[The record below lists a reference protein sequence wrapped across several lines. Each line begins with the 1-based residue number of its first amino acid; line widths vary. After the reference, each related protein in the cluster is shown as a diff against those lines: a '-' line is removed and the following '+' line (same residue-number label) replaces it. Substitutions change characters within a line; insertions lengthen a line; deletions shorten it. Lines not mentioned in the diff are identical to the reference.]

1 MATQLQLDDI
11 RRAWEARDPDLV
23 QYVELLATQPDR
35 QPDQPIRE
43 GAMTFAKF
51 LREINSYNFRKKTP
65 EEQMHWRV
73 EQLKAL
79 EAPEAE
85 VPLSDRL
92 RLHEIIL
99 ALWNDNSPFA
109 RRCLLKIIAT
119 VELTY
124 GPWRALKRL
133 FKEAEARNDIE
144 IFGALAARFDMAYS
158 RGRFKVNRLTM
169 GYLVRR
175 AWRYLRRL
183 AVRLPAAYADAAV
196 DFLAAYTDDCTWNN
210 TWIANHIFYHETR
223 QYSRTSFRLHSK
235 PTSLLKFRA
244 FAELWQRTP
253 RPLFSLLE
261 RARAETVWAFATDAL
276 KTDFRQQLR
285 EVEPEWVVRLLNVGS
300 ASIDDFVV
308 WILNNV
314 PRFEQGAFRTL
325 GLHDAVLKL
334 FDSKSNEA
342 RRYAA
347 DYARTHARD
356 LPVPELI
363 RLANNSLDAVRKLAA
378 DLLQARDPRTDVG
391 LDAWGQLLETVH
403 GSPLAQNVIKK
414 SFGAREL
421 TPQWFKARL
430 LSGNS
435 GAFTFAK
442 GLLPQLH
449 PLQKLGP
456 AFFTDLIDSLSET
469 SGQAAYNVPG
479 FALHELAKFDV
490 NALDVEFLKRLLLN
504 PLTRRTTIAWVN
516 EGRLKARTFPVE
528 FLKVVAYHPDWEQ
541 DQWIATLKQSDKEWA
556 KELNYDEGLANAVI
570 EWLKD
575 VRRFTPADLGF
586 DWLMKLVARSEERYH
601 DFAVDTMV
609 RSFAPADFAP
619 KAAPA
624 VAKKAEEG
632 EPQID
637 LAGASFCFTGKLAT
651 MGRKEAEG
659 KVKAAGGTA
668 SSTVTKKLHYLV
680 IGDEGSPLLGQGKKS
695 DKHTKAEEL
704 NEAGANIQII
714 SETSFLR
721 MLSGEKREYSED
733 VALAGSERLWEM
745 AIAPGNEDVALGRF
759 ARRYIRRH
767 HPDVGMEETDRP
779 VDTGMEIPARF
790 FTFDRFE
797 PLSHETRKPLREF
810 ALKFA
815 KWEFARWSPP
825 IEKLLRLAESPFS
838 EVRQFVAQALLADE
852 APEHKRYRIDPA
864 SLSPSAVYS
873 FCESPD
879 EATRE
884 LGMKLIE
891 RHPRLKVPEE
901 LFRLTESPDRKVRAF
916 VIREL
921 WALYRDRGI
930 TPDWKPYVPPQP
942 TIGTTAKK
950 EEEAKSR
957 GEGPPHRPEKL
968 PTDPESLRGFF
979 RRILFEIPPGRSE
992 SKKGEGEEAGITIR
1006 VKPLPARK
1014 AKLHLVEVMRDLA
1027 LEDVNFAKVILPVF
1041 EEFMTTRGQS
1051 EFAATLVAVTRIKHT
1066 HKVNGQASGT

>member
-11 RRAWEARDPDLV
+11 RRAWEARDPELIKF
-23 QYVELLATQPDR
+23 VELMATQPDP
-35 QPDQPIRE
+35 QPDKPIRE
-43 GAMTFAKF
+43 GAMTFARF
-51 LREINSYNFRKKTP
+51 LREINSYQFRKKTP

-79 EAPEAE
+79 EAPDAE
-85 VPLSDRL
+85 VPLSDKL

-99 ALWNDNSPFA
+99 ALWNDNGPFA
-109 RRCLLKIIAT
+109 RRCLLRIIAT

-124 GPWRALKRL
+124 GPWRALKRI
-133 FKEAEARNDIE
+133 FKEAEARNDTE
-144 IFGALAARFDMAYS
+144 ILGALAARFDMAIS
-158 RGRFKVNRLTM
+158 RSRFKINRLTM
-169 GYLVRR
+169 AYLVRR

-196 DFLAAYTDDCTWNN
+196 DFLAAYTDDCYWNN
-210 TWIANHIFYHETR
+210 TWIANHIFYHETKE
-223 QYSRTSFRLHSK
+223 YSRASFRFHTK
-235 PTSLLKFRA
+235 PASILKFRA

-261 RARAETVWAFATDAL
+261 RARAEQVWAFATEAL

-314 PRFEQGAFRTL
+314 PCFEQGAFRTL

-363 RLANNSLDAVRKLAA
+363 RLANNSFDAVRKLAA
-378 DLLQARDPRTDVG
+378 DLLQSRDPRTEVG
-391 LDAWGQLLETVH
+391 LDAWGQLLETQY
-403 GSPLAQNVIKK
+403 GSQLAQTVIKK

-421 TPQWFKARL
+421 TPEWFKARL
-430 LSGNS
+430 LSGNQN
-435 GAFTFAK
+435 AFNFAK
-442 GLLPQLH
+442 GLLPQIH
-449 PLQKLGP
+449 PFQKLGP
-456 AFFTDLIDSLSET
+456 QFFADLIDSLKQT
-469 SGQAAYNVPG
+469 SGPAAWNVPN
-479 FALHELAKFDV
+479 FALGELAKFDV
-490 NALDVEFLKRLLLN
+490 NALDLEFLKRLLLN
-504 PLTRRTTIAWVN
+504 PVTRRTAIAWVN

-528 FLKVVAYHPDWEQ
+528 FLKVVAFHPDWEE
-541 DQWIATLKQSDKEWA
+541 DQWVATLKQSGREWA
-556 KELNYDEGLANAVI
+556 KDLNYDEGLANSVI

-619 KAAPA
+619 RA
-624 VAKKAEEG
+624 VTTAKKAAAEAAA
-632 EPQID
+632 ID
-637 LAGASFCFTGKLAT
+637 LTGSSFCFTGKMAT

-668 SSTVTKKLHYLV
+668 STTVTKKLHYLV
-680 IGDEGSPLLGQGKKS
+680 IGDEGSPLLGEGKKS
-695 DKHTKAEEL
+695 DKHIKAEEI
-704 NEAGANIQII
+704 NEAGGNIQII
-714 SETSFLR
+714 SETAFLR

-733 VALAGSERLWEM
+733 AALAGAERLWEM

-779 VDTGMEIPARF
+779 VDAEAAIPASF
-790 FTFDRFE
+790 FTYERFE
-797 PLSHETRKPLREF
+797 PLFHETRKPLREF

-838 EVRQFVAQALLADE
+838 EVRQFVAQALLADD

-891 RHPRLKVPEE
+891 RHPRLKLPEE

-930 TPDWKPYVPPQP
+930 TPDWKPYIPPKP
-942 TIGTTAKK
+942 TIGAAAKK
-950 EEEAKSR
+950 AAAEETQSR
-957 GEGPPHRPEKL
+957 GEGAPHRPEKL
-968 PTDPESLRGFF
+968 PTDPESMRAFF

-992 SKKGEGEEAGITIR
+992 SKKGEGEDAGITIR
-1006 VKPLPARK
+1006 VKPLPARR

-1027 LEDVNFAKVILPVF
+1027 
-1041 EEFMTTRGQS
+1041 
-1051 EFAATLVAVTRIKHT
+1051 
-1066 HKVNGQASGT
+1066 